1 MKNSIAKGIIL
12 LFLSLLTLSCAT
24 HKITIMT
31 EPEDSKIYVDGEYLG
46 KGIVSYDVG
55 PKYWYPRKHTVIIKH
70 ADYETLTT
78 EIKAKLD
85 IQSASINTALLVG
98 LGATNIALYY
108 AVDEPSPFNQ
118 YMNLYAGILGI
129 AISPISFLNNRKFR
143 DVHRF
148 SLEE

>member
-55 PKYWYPRKHTVIIKH
+55 PKYWYPRKHIVIIKH

-78 EIKAKLD
+78 EIKTKLD
-85 IQSASINTALLVG
+85 IQMASIGTALLVG
-98 LGATNIALYY
+98 LGAANIALYY
-108 AVDEPSPFNQ
+108 ALDNPSKI
-118 YMNLYAGILGI
+118 NLYVGILGI
-129 AISPISFLNNRKFR
+129 VTSPITFLNNRKFR
-143 DVHRF
+143 DVYRF
-148 SLEE
+148 SLED